1 MIKTRPE
8 AGATEALGTDEHLG
22 FHLEIEQSDTTQ
34 ASYLSTFWI
43 TMNGGEKKQIWSIK
57 NFLTAFET
65 LHIFS
70 VQLSNKSNRNASNER
85 AKNELP
91 LIQHSKWL
99 HTPSSF

>member
-34 ASYLSTFWI
+34 ASYLTFWI

-70 VQLSNKSNRNASNER
+70 VQTEQQKQQKR
-85 AKNELP
+85 
-91 LIQHSKWL
+91 I
-99 HTPSSF
+99 